1 MQQQLTTPRVR
12 GLDVA
17 LGGVRGTMAVSD
29 RYRTS
34 AGFNDQ
40 GGDPGHHGSPDLVV
54 RHTVNYL
61 LAADIA
67 ENVTAQGPLLDVGSG
82 IGVFSMWLAR
92 RLERSL
98 HLADHDPAVLAL
110 AHRTFPDIT
119 VHSDLAHA
127 PDVPMVTA
135 MEVIEHVHYREQ
147 TAFVRELMAHV
158 EPGGVFVC
166 STPDE
171 RRYIG
176 GWSGYQPHVGTLD
189 FTSLGTLLRNATGLP
204 VHMWRIGGPGFTL
217 SALQRVGEPLAN
229 RVWGFAQ
236 RRAPELTGRV
246 AGGVGVRRRA
256 RSNAFAPAP
265 ADELFTVTT
274 DVDGLGTGLLAA
286 VFKPAT

>member
-34 AGFNDQ
+34 AGLNDQ
-40 GGDPGHHGSPDLVV
+40 GGDPGHHASPDLVV

-67 ENVTAQGPLLDVGSG
+67 ENIAARGPLLDVGSG

-92 RLERSL
+92 RLERGL

-110 AHRTFPDIT
+110 ANRTFQDIT
-119 VHSDLAHA
+119 VHSDLTHA
-127 PDVPMVTA
+127 PDVPVVTA
-135 MEVIEHVHYREQ
+135 MEVIEHVPYREQ
-147 TAFVRELMAHV
+147 TAFVRDLMAHV
-158 EPGGVFVC
+158 EPGGVLVC

-204 VHMWRIGGPGFTL
+204 AHVWRIGGPGFTL

-286 VFKPAT
+286 VFKPAA